1 MNIKT
6 ILSKDLG
13 DKRIIDIVGQH
24 IYFLHKDEEEKC
36 DTYIEYEVISNKDSD
51 FAGNKVIANTSTIQV
66 DIFSKKSYIVLE
78 ETIKEV
84 LKEKDYYYFDGADLY
99 EKNTGLF
106 HCAMRFK
113 KQIFIKKG

>member
-6 ILSKDLG
+6 ILSKDLE
-13 DKRIIDIVGQH
+13 DKRITDIVGEH
-24 IYFLHKDEEEKC
+24 IYFLHKDEDEKC
-36 DTYIEYEVISNKDSD
+36 DTYIEYEVIINKDSD
-51 FAGNKVIANTSTIQV
+51 YAGNEATTNISTIQV
-66 DIFSKKSYIVLE
+66 DIFSKSNYIVLE